1 MRRRIHRPNDRRRPP
16 LHCTLPSAGAS
27 LAFIAFLGAASAA
40 GAADNPA
47 EVFELPSVD
56 VVGVTPL
63 PGLGTALRDV
73 PANVQRFGASA
84 IGRQRPLTLTQF
96 LEQNANSVGTGAGQ
110 GNPYQQSF
118 DFRGL
123 TASPILGTPQ
133 GISVFQDGVRINE
146 AFGDVVNWDL
156 LPASA
161 ISSVQLLPGSMPA
174 FGLNTL
180 GGALAIYTKSGAQY
194 PGVSVEGSGG
204 SFGMKRG
211 QFEYGGSSDRLDWF
225 ATGNFS
231 DDDGFADHNPS
242 RVQQFFGKVGFQDER
257 SDLDVTLTLADN
269 ALQGAQTLPL
279 SFLSNPKQ
287 AYTFPDE
294 NDNKLVALAAKGS
307 RFLGENALLGGNAYY
322 RRYRTTNFS
331 SNVNDDFGEPDDA
344 GDPSTNE
351 AFNDTSSI
359 DQKSWGV
366 GAQIT
371 LQGMLAGVRHQL
383 LVGASGDF
391 GDTRFAQQEQAANF
405 TPDRAT
411 SATGP
416 FGLLTDV
423 ALRNAYAGLFFS
435 DTMALAEPWT
445 LTVAGR
451 WNRAHVEI
459 EDRTGEDPALNGTS
473 TFTRFNPSVGVN
485 FNPTDTLTAYG
496 SYNEGMRAP
505 TPIELTCADPAAPCK
520 LPNEFLSDPPLG
532 KVVSK
537 TIEVGA
543 RGKLGASTTWS
554 AAIYR
559 TDLDDDIQFV
569 SSGGSNAGFFQNVGE
584 TRRQG
589 VELAGT
595 THFGPVLLDLRYD
608 HIDATFRSPFS
619 AFAPANSSADA
630 SGAITVN
637 PGNRIPG
644 IPADSFKMRVEYRR
658 GPLDIGAGLIAASSQ
673 YAHGDENNADRSG
686 RVPGYCVVHLDAQFA
701 VTPRVTLFAAI
712 ENLFDRRYAN
722 FGLLG
727 SNVFT
732 GPGRSFGPAA
742 GVAAVYE
749 QFRALGSPRSIR
761 AGVRLSLDAPV
772 QGARH

>member
-1 MRRRIHRPNDRRRPP
+1 VLLAACAR
-16 LHCTLPSAGAS
+16 AS
-27 LAFIAFLGAASAA
+27 G
-40 GAADNPA
+40 ADNPA
-47 EVFELPSVD
+47 EVFELPSVE

-73 PANVQRFGASA
+73 PANVQRFGASDMA
-84 IGRQRPLTLTQF
+84 RQRPLTLTQF
-96 LEQNANSVGTGAGQ
+96 LEQNANSVGVGVGQ

-156 LPASA
+156 VPRSA

-194 PGVSVEGSGG
+194 PGLRAEASGG
-204 SFGMKRG
+204 SFHTKRAEL
-211 QFEYGGSSDRLDWF
+211 QYGGASDHVDWF

-231 DDDGFADHNPS
+231 DDDGSADHNPS
-242 RVQQFFGKVGFQDER
+242 RVGQFFAKVGFQDER
-257 SDLDVTLTLADN
+257 TDLDVTLTLADN
-269 ALQGAQTLPL
+269 KLQGTQTLPL

-294 NDNKLVALAAKGS
+294 NDDKLAAVAAKGS
-307 RFLGENALLGGNAYY
+307 RFLTDNVLLGGNAYY
-322 RRYRTTNFS
+322 RHYKSTNFS
-331 SNVNDDFGEPDDA
+331 SNVNDEFGEADSDV
-344 GDPSTNE
+344 STLPNE
-351 AFNDTSSI
+351 AFNDMSSI
-359 DQKSWGV
+359 DQKSWGL
-366 GAQIT
+366 GAQVT
-371 LQGMLAGVRHQL
+371 LQGTIANVRHQF

-391 GDTRFAQQEQAANF
+391 GDTRFRQQEQTANF
-405 TPDRAT
+405 TADRGT
-411 SATGP
+411 LATGP

-423 ALRNAYAGLFFS
+423 ALRNAYLGLFFS
-435 DTMALAEPWT
+435 DTIALAERWT

-451 WNRAHVEI
+451 WNRAHVETV
-459 EDRTGEDPALNGTS
+459 DRTGEDPGLNGTS
-473 TFTRFNPSVGVN
+473 TFARFNPSVGLN
-485 FNPTDTLTAYG
+485 FNPTDRLTAYA

-520 LPNEFLSDPPLG
+520 LPNEFLSDPPLD

-537 TIEVGA
+537 TIEMGA
-543 RGKLGASTTWS
+543 RGKLGESTTWS
-554 AAIYR
+554 TAIYR
-559 TDLDDDIQFV
+559 TNLDDDIQFV
-569 SSGGSNAGFFQNVGE
+569 SSGGGTNAGFFQNVGE

-589 VELAGT
+589 VELAAT
-595 THFGPVLLDLRYD
+595 TRFGPVLLDLRYN

-619 AFAPANSSADA
+619 ASSPANSSANA
-630 SGAITVN
+630 NGAITVT

-644 IPADSFKMRVEYRR
+644 IPADSFKMRVDYQH
-658 GPLDIGAGLIAASSQ
+658 GPLEIGAGLIVASSQ
-673 YAHGDENNADRSG
+673 YAHGDEDNLDRNG
-686 RVPGYCVVHLDAQFA
+686 RIPGYFVVHLDAQYA
-701 VTPRVTLFAAI
+701 ITPRVTLFAQI
-712 ENLFDRRYAN
+712 DNLLDRRYAN

-732 GPGRSFGPAA
+732 GAGRSFGPAA
-742 GVAAVYE
+742 GVPAMNE
-749 QFRALGSPRSIR
+749 QFRALGSPRGVF
-761 AGVRLSLDAPV
+761 AGVRLALDAP
-772 QGARH
+772 ARAARD